1 MSQPVKI
8 KNALISVYYKDNLEP
23 IIHELNRL
31 GVNIYS
37 TGGTETFIKNL
48 GVEVIPV
55 EDLTSYPSIL
65 GGRVKTLHP
74 KIFGG
79 ILNRRDHEGDRQQ
92 ISEYE
97 IPEIDLVIVD
107 LYPFEE
113 TVKSGASEED
123 TIEKIDIGGI
133 SLIRAAAKNFQDVL
147 ILASKNDYS
156 ELENILKTQNGET
169 ILDQRKAFA
178 RKAFHISSHY
188 DSAIFNYFNQDE
200 PLNIFKQSIE
210 PAQTLRYG
218 ENPHQKGV
226 FYGDLN
232 QLFDKLGG
240 KELSYNNLVDVDAA
254 VALIDEFD
262 EPTVAILKHTNACG
276 IASKNSILQSWTD
289 ALACDPVS
297 AFGGVIIANGEID
310 AATATEISKLFF
322 EVLIAPAYSNEA
334 VSILTAKKN
343 RIILL
348 RKPVELPAKLF
359 KTLLNGVIE
368 QDKDSVIEGPAQMQT
383 VTKKQP
389 TERELKDLFF
399 ANKIVK
405 HTKSNTIVLAKNS
418 ILVAS
423 GVGQTSR
430 VDALKQALVKAESF
444 GFEVKNSVMASDAFF
459 PFNDCVEIAADAGII
474 AVVQPGG
481 SIKDQDSIKMADQ
494 KNIVMV
500 TTGVR
505 HFKHWYFAIN
515 LFR

>member
-23 IIHELNRL
+23 IIHQLNRL
-31 GVNIYS
+31 GIKIYS
-37 TGGTETFIKNL
+37 TGGTETFIRNL
-48 GVEVIPV
+48 GVDVVPV

-79 ILNRRDHEGDRQQ
+79 ILNRREHEGDQQQ
-92 ISEYE
+92 IAEYE

-113 TVKSGASEED
+113 TVKKALSPGESLGEVD
-123 TIEKIDIGGI
+123 IVEKIDIGGI
-133 SLIRAAAKNFQDVL
+133 SLIRAAAKNFQDVT
-147 ILASKNDYS
+147 IIASKNDYS

-169 ILDQRKAFA
+169 TLEQRKAFA

-200 PLNIFKQSIE
+200 PLSIFKQSIE
-210 PAQTLRYG
+210 PAQMLRYG

-226 FYGDLN
+226 FYGHLN

-276 IASKNSILQSWTD
+276 IASKNSILQSWND

-297 AFGGVIIANGEID
+297 AFGGVIIANGEVD

-322 EVLIAPAYSNEA
+322 EVLIAPAYNKEA

-348 RKPVELPAKLF
+348 RKPVELPSKLF

-368 QDKDSVIEGPAQMQT
+368 QDKDLVIEGPAQMQT
-383 VTKKQP
+383 VTQKQP
-389 TERELKDLFF
+389 TEQELKDLFF

-418 ILVAS
+418 MLVAS

-430 VDALKQALVKAESF
+430 VDALKQALVKAENF
-444 GFEVKNSVMASDAFF
+444 GFEVKGAVMASDAFF
-459 PFNDCVEIAADAGII
+459 PFSDCVEIAADAGIA

-505 HFKHWYFAIN
+505 HFKH
-515 LFR
+515 